1 MAKAYTESMT
11 RLMELLSRM
20 PGIGEKTAERLA
32 YHILR
37 LSNEEAQALANA
49 IKEVKQKVKQC
60 SVCYHFAE
68 MDPCAICSDAGRDRS
83 TVCVVEEARD
93 AVAIERT
100 GGYRGLYHVLCG
112 RLAPLEGIEPEHLTL
127 DGLVQRV
134 SSGQVREVILATNP
148 DMEGEAT
155 ALYVR
160 EALDGL
166 PVKVTRLARGI
177 PSGSQLDYA
186 DAAILSDAFE
196 GRREMS
202 KAKPSK
208 RG

>member
-1 MAKAYTESMT
+1 
-11 RLMELLSRM
+11 
-20 PGIGEKTAERLA
+20 
-32 YHILR
+32 
-37 LSNEEAQALANA
+37 
-49 IKEVKQKVKQC
+49 
-60 SVCYHFAE
+60 
-68 MDPCAICSDAGRDRS
+68 
-83 TVCVVEEARD
+83 
-93 AVAIERT
+93 
-100 GGYRGLYHVLCG
+100 VLCG

-186 DAAILSDAFE
+186 DAAILSDALE

-202 KAKPSK
+202 KARPSK